1 MAALFKKKTMI
12 TLKPR
17 AEKAEAAE
25 IIVCPN
31 CKREVSKAEAVC

>member
-25 IIVCPN
+25 TIVCPN

>member
-12 TLKPR
+12 TLNPR
-17 AEKAEAAE
+17 EEKAEAAE